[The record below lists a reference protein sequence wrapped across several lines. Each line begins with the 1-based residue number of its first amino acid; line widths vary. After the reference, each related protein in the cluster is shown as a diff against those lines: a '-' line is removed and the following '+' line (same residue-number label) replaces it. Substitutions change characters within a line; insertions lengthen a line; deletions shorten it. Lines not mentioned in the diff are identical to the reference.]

1 MQWETFERMAHIV
14 RVKNGSALQKK
25 HFRMEGVM
33 AAKLLRWCR
42 KDEVK
47 QAVLILLM
55 LLTVFLG
62 RIH

>member
-1 MQWETFERMAHIV
+1 MGVLCKKEHSGMEV
-14 RVKNGSALQKK
+14 R
-25 HFRMEGVM
+25 M
-33 AAKLLRWCR
+33 AAKLFRWCR

-47 QAVLILLM
+47 QAILILLM

>member
-1 MQWETFERMAHIV
+1 MGV
-14 RVKNGSALQKK
+14 LCKKK